1 LLLQVGKTFFWMN
14 ELQKCTNAQVNVK
27 NTQFWIDEG

>member
-1 LLLQVGKTFFWMN
+1 MN